1 MKAEHKNALVAE
13 LVGENNIVHVDVVT
27 LASLLWEHNNRFF
40 RVAWCSN
47 QNKRLKKK
55 GAGLPY
61 KTQDVRKCYVA
72 TMRNNYN
79 YRNRV
84 AKLMSERGDDVGDWQ
99 PKERTWGGHLDGTP
113 FVEHENTGDDQ
124 LSRLYGHFL
133 PVRYYTVDGLTG
145 YYADGEKQDDAKMKA
160 LEYAKKK
167 PTDALTEARQ
177 DAHPVNARLDDVLVF
192 KIGGQWYTVDPPTP
206 ADIQALAAS
215 AIEYSKKVELETA
228 AAA

>member
-1 MKAEHKNALVAE
+1 MNAEHKNALVAE
-13 LVGENNIVHVDVVT
+13 LVGDSNIVHVDIVT
-27 LASLLWEHNNRFF
+27 LASLLWEHRNRFF

-55 GAGLPY
+55 GDGLPY

-72 TMRNNYN
+72 TMRNSYN

-84 AKLMSERGDDVGDWQ
+84 AKLMSERGEDVGDWQ
-99 PKERTWGGHLDGTP
+99 PQERKWGGHIDGTP
-113 FVEHENTGDDQ
+113 FVEHENTGDDK
-124 LSRLYGHFL
+124 LSRLYGHLL
-133 PVRYYTVDGLTG
+133 PVKYYTVDGLTG
-145 YYADGEKQDDAKMKA
+145 YYADGVKQDDAKMKA

-167 PTDALTEARQ
+167 PTDVLTQARQ

-192 KIGGQWYTVDPPTP
+192 KIGGQWYTVEPPTP
-206 ADIQALAAS
+206 AEIKALAAS
-215 AIEYSKKVELETA
+215 AIEYGQKVELETA